1 MVTGIVQARMGS
13 TRLPGK
19 SLIDISGKPL
29 LKHILDRMQKSSIM
43 NGLVV
48 ATTTN
53 TEDNAICQ
61 LCDKLNLA
69 WFRGSADDVLDRY
82 YQCAKAHNA
91 DIIVRITA
99 DNPFTDP
106 EVADRIIEEILQDDE
121 LDYVSNTI
129 RPTYPEG
136 IDIEV
141 FRFRALEKAWHE
153 ATSALDREHV
163 TPYIW
168 LHPNLFKLNNIEY
181 KKNLSH
187 MRWTLDTSDDLVMTR
202 AVYKELY
209 KKGNL
214 FLMKDVLDLME
225 KPPEIEQLNA
235 NVERFSGRKKIIQE
249 EG

>member
-19 SLIDISGKPL
+19 SLIDVSGKPL
-29 LKHILDRMQKSSIM
+29 LKHILDRMQKSSII
-43 NGLVV
+43 NELVV

-53 TEDNAICQ
+53 IEDNAICK
-61 LCDKLNLA
+61 LCDKLNVA
-69 WFRGSADDVLDRY
+69 CFRGSVDDVLDRY
-82 YQCAKAHNA
+82 YRCARAHKA

-99 DNPFTDP
+99 DDPFKDP
-106 EVADRIIEEILQDDE
+106 EVSDRIIEEILQDDD

-129 RPTYPEG
+129 CPTYPEG
-136 IDIEV
+136 LDIEV
-141 FRFRALEKAWHE
+141 FRFRAIEKAWQE

-163 TPYIW
+163 TPYVW
-168 LHPNLFKLNNIEY
+168 LHPNLFKLKNIEY

-187 MRWTLDTSDDLVMTR
+187 MRWTLDTLEDLAMTR
-202 AVYKELY
+202 AVYKALY
-209 KKGNL
+209 NEGSL

-225 KPPEIEQLNA
+225 RHPDIEELNA
-235 NVERFSGRKKIIQE
+235 NVERFSGHKKIIQE